1 MHPTEA
7 MQIFIRVAEL
17 GSFTLA
23 AQALAQPRATVS
35 SAVQQLESWLGVQ
48 LLLRTT
54 RKVQI
59 TPDGQAFYERSRDL
73 LADMD
78 ELQNLFQHTSATL
91 KGRLRVDMPAGIATQ
106 MVLPRL
112 PEFMAEHPQ
121 LQIELS
127 STDRRVDLVR
137 DGFDCVIRVGQLA
150 DSNYIARPLGQMR
163 QINCASP
170 AYLAAH
176 GTPLQLA
183 DLAQHQLIHYQP
195 NLGDKVLG
203 WEYHDGQSVQQI
215 QMGGLL
221 TVNHTDSYQAACV
234 AGLGLIQV
242 PELGVQHLLAS
253 GQLCEILPQYCA
265 PSLPISLLYT
275 QRRHLSKRVQVFMQ
289 WISTI
294 SAHYLTSTSSI

>member
-1 MHPTEA
+1 
-7 MQIFIRVAEL
+7 MQIYARVAEL

-23 AQALAQPRATVS
+23 AQSLGQPRATVS

-48 LLLRTT
+48 LLQRTT

-73 LADMD
+73 LADLD
-78 ELQNLFQHTSATL
+78 ELQSLFQHTPAAVQ
-91 KGRLRVDMPAGIATQ
+91 GRLRVDMPVGIATR

-112 PEFMAEHPQ
+112 PEFTAAHPQ
-121 LQIELS
+121 LKIELS

-137 DGFDCVIRVGQLA
+137 DGFDCVIRVGQLG
-150 DSNYIARPLGQMR
+150 DLSYIARPLGYMR

-176 GTPLQLA
+176 GTPMQLA

-195 NLGDKVLG
+195 NLGDKALG
-203 WEYHDGQSVQQI
+203 WEYDDEQSLQI
-215 QMGGLL
+215 VQMGGVL
-221 TVNHTDSYQAACV
+221 TVNHTDAYEAACV

-242 PELGVQHLLAS
+242 PELGVRHLLAS
-253 GQLCEILPQYCA
+253 GQLCEVLPQYRA
-265 PSLPISLLYT
+265 PSLPVSLLYT
-275 QRRHLSKRVQVFMQ
+275 QRRHLSKRVQVFMH
-289 WISTI
+289 WIGEI
-294 SAHYLTSTSSI
+294 SRQYLANTSPV